1 MKRSDIESNG
11 EKRKATEPPPFRNV
25 TPEPGQIELD
35 PPNDGFFSNGLIRF
49 LMVELLLVAILLAA
63 NIFVVLGAKT
73 VQTTKATPGNAGANT
88 GAAVVNQEDQSDVEA
103 SPEFIANESESNF
116 NNFRKSA
123 SQTDGKMQVVRFAKL
138 EKIPAETASE
148 IQHGE
153 NTDRLS
159 KAINIADA
167 NRTKGNRA
175 NKEAETNLFSNL
187 ATLRERVNAQHQKA
201 FGNPRPS
208 SEVCELGTCTDP
220 RQTHVP
226 IGAPYYGTKIKWN
239 RVVKDAVTQA
249 KSEDKL
255 VFLIH
260 VSGNFTKEEFT

>member
-1 MKRSDIESNG
+1 MNRHGHNLNGGKRNG
-11 EKRKATEPPPFRNV
+11 AEPPPFPNV
-25 TPEPGQIELD
+25 TPQPGQVELD

-49 LMVELLLVAILLAA
+49 LIVDLLIVAILLAA

-73 VQTTKATPGNAGANT
+73 VQTTKATPGIAGANT
-88 GAAVVNQEDQSDVEA
+88 SAAAVNPENQSDVEA
-103 SPEFIANESESNF
+103 PPEIIANDTESSSNIVL
-116 NNFRKSA
+116 KSA
-123 SQTDGKMQVVRFAKL
+123 PKPGGEMKVVRFAKL
-138 EKIPAETASE
+138 EKIPTESASE
-148 IQHGE
+148 YQPNE

-159 KAINIADA
+159 KAINIPDA
-167 NRTKGNRA
+167 NRTMGNGPS
-175 NKEAETNLFSNL
+175 KEAEANLFSKL
-187 ATLRERVNAQHQKA
+187 AVLRERVNAQNEEA
-201 FGNPRPS
+201 FTDPPPS

-220 RQTHVP
+220 SQTNVP
-226 IGAPYYGTKIKWN
+226 ISAPYYGTKIKWN